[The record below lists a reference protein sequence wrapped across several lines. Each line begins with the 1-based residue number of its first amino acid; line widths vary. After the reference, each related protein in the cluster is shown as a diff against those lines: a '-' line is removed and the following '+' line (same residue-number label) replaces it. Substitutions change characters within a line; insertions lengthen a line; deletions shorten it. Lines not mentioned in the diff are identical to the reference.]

1 MTQSSWKILSTS
13 PLPAEAIKGLIEG
26 NAKVPEGVTLDVAAH
41 DSSKGE
47 DELCRLISDADIVVG
62 DFTFQVQL
70 NEKVLSHAK
79 KCKLIQ
85 QPSVGYQHIDVE
97 AAQKLGL
104 RVANTAGANVNAV
117 AEHTVMSVLALMKNL
132 LKHHHETQ
140 KGNWTPPLAIE
151 SYELQGKNFCIMG
164 MGRIGKEVAKRAR
177 VFDVNIFYYD
187 KYRLKEDDEKALGI
201 TYLEPDELLKKADVL
216 TLHLPLTKETRHFIN
231 KDTLVKIKSSSVLVN
246 VSRGDI
252 VDEQAL
258 SDALKANKL
267 FGAAIDVF
275 KDEPPKPDSPLLSA
289 PRILLSPHAAGVT
302 VESRMRIMQLVA
314 ANMSRVLHGEEP
326 QDIVKI
332 Y

>member
-1 MTQSSWKILSTS
+1 MTQTTWKLLSTA
-13 PLPAEAIKGLIEG
+13 PLPAEAIKGLVEMQ
-26 NAKVPEGVTLDVAAH
+26 AKIPEGVTLDVTAYDA
-41 DSSKGE
+41 SKGE
-47 DELCRLISDADIVVG
+47 NELCRLIADADIVVG

-104 RVANTAGANVNAV
+104 RVANTAGANVIAV
-117 AEHTVMSVLALMKNL
+117 AEHTVMAVLALLKNL
-132 LKHHHETQ
+132 LKNNNETQ

-151 SYELQGKNFCIMG
+151 SYELLGKNFCIMG
-164 MGRIGKEVAKRAR
+164 MGRIGKEVAKRAK
-177 VFDVNIFYYD
+177 VFDVNVFYYD
-187 KYRLKEDDEKALGI
+187 KYRLKKDDEAAFGI
-201 TYLEPDELLKKADVL
+201 AYLEPDELLKKADVL
-216 TLHLPLTKETRHFIN
+216 TLHLPLTKETKHFIN
-231 KDTLVKIKSSSVLVN
+231 KDTLAKMKSSAVLVN
-246 VSRGDI
+246 VARGEI

-258 SDALKANKL
+258 ADALKANKL

-275 KDEPPKPDSPLLSA
+275 KDEPPKPDNPLLSA

-302 VESRMRIMQLVA
+302 VESRMRIMSLVA
-314 ANMSRVLHGEEP
+314 ANVSRVLHGEEP
-326 QDIVKI
+326 QDIVRL